1 MSGFFIFT
9 LIVSVKYLEIMIFDC
24 LSSNLYLWSL
34 HLWSLHLWLF
44 ICDLFICDLLHLW
57 SLHLWLFIC
66 DLFICDLFI
75 CDSSSV
81 TLHLWSLHLWAL
93 YLWALH
99 LWLFICDLFICDS
112 SSVISSS
119 VTLHLWSQYI
129 WYMAWLEVWP
139 FSCSVLISGELLYHI
154 EKTVRL
160 VLWVLNTT
168 INNIS
173 YVISWQV
180 SLNDGKNTMVRHHP
194 LPIVKWVVFL
204 FSL

>member
-1 MSGFFIFT
+1 MERIPWLDIIHFLLWNEWFFYFHFNCQCQISWNHDFW
-9 LIVSVKYLEIMIFDC
+9 
-24 LSSNLYLWSL
+24 LS
-34 HLWSLHLWLF
+34 F
-44 ICDLFICDLLHLW
+44 IQ
-57 SLHLWLFIC
+57 
-66 DLFICDLFI
+66 
-75 CDSSSV
+75 
-81 TLHLWSLHLWAL
+81 
-93 YLWALH
+93 
-99 LWLFICDLFICDS
+99 
-112 SSVISSS
+112 SSS

-139 FSCSVLISGELLYHI
+139 FSWSVLISGELLYHI

>member
-1 MSGFFIFT
+1 MSNILKSWFLTVFHPI
-9 LIVSVKYLEIMIFDC
+9 
-24 LSSNLYLWSL
+24 
-34 HLWSLHLWLF
+34 
-44 ICDLFICDLLHLW
+44 
-57 SLHLWLFIC
+57 
-66 DLFICDLFI
+66 FI

-81 TLHLWSLHLWAL
+81 TLHLW
-93 YLWALH
+93 
-99 LWLFICDLFICDS
+99 FFICDS

-119 VTLHLWSQYI
+119 VTLHLWSLHLWSQYI

-139 FSCSVLISGELLYHI
+139 FSWSVLISGELLYHI

>member
-1 MSGFFIFT
+1 MWNECFFYFHFNCQCQISWNHDFW
-9 LIVSVKYLEIMIFDC
+9 LSFIPSSSVT
-24 LSSNLYLWSL
+24 L
-34 HLWSLHLWLF
+34 HLWSLHLW
-44 ICDLFICDLLHLW
+44 
-57 SLHLWLFIC
+57 
-66 DLFICDLFI
+66 LFICDLFI

-81 TLHLWSLHLWAL
+81 TLHLWS
-93 YLWALH
+93 
-99 LWLFICDLFICDS
+99 
-112 SSVISSS
+112 
-119 VTLHLWSQYI
+119 QYI
-129 WYMAWLEVWP
+129 WYMTWLEVWP
-139 FSCSVLISGELLYHI
+139 FSWSVLISGELLYHI
-154 EKTVRL
+154 EKTARL

>member
-34 HLWSLHLWLF
+34 HLWLF
-44 ICDLFICDLLHLW
+44 IW
-57 SLHLWLFIC
+57 
-66 DLFICDLFI
+66 
-75 CDSSSV
+75 
-81 TLHLWSLHLWAL
+81 
-93 YLWALH
+93 
-99 LWLFICDLFICDS
+99 DLFICDS

-119 VTLHLWSQYI
+119 VTLHLWSLHLWSQYI
-129 WYMAWLEVWP
+129 WFMAWLEVWP
-139 FSCSVLISGELLYHI
+139 FSWSVLISGELLYHI
-154 EKTVRL
+154 EKTARL